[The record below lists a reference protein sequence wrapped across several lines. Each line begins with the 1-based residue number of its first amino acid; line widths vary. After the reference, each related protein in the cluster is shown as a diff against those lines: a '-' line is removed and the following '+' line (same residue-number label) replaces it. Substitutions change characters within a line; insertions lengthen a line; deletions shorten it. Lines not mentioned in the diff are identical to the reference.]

1 MPELRIKDV
10 RLPVLR
16 LPEMSRDDIGK
27 ALGEVRRDIADA
39 SRDIADAGRDIDLSK
54 VELPGFDISR
64 VELPKVDVSRADI
77 SKAVDSAA
85 QAVGIRRS
93 RSRVPFV
100 IAGIVTIGLVAWA
113 MLSSP
118 LTPRLRAAAARARER
133 LDEARRGFDF
143 DDEADETKAFDA
155 AVAVP
160 VEPSAYSDAVTSTN
174 SPFAEPP
181 SDLPDGLGDGLGS
194 ESMDEVARA

>member
-27 ALGEVRRDIADA
+27 ALGDVRRDIADA
-39 SRDIADAGRDIDLSK
+39 SRDIADASRDIDLSK
-54 VELPGFDISR
+54 VELPSFELSR
-64 VELPKVDVSRADI
+64 VEMPKIDVSRADI
-77 SKAVDSAA
+77 SKAVESAA
-85 QAVGIRRS
+85 QAVGVRPRP

-100 IAGIVTIGLVAWA
+100 IAGIVTIALVAWA
-113 MLSSP
+113 MLGSP
-118 LTPRLRAAAARARER
+118 LTPRLREAAGRVRER
-133 LDEARRGFDF
+133 LDEARRGFD
-143 DDEADETKAFDA
+143 DEADEPKAFDA

-181 SDLPDGLGDGLGS
+181 SDLPDGLGDGIGS
-194 ESMDEVARA
+194 GSMDEVART

>member
-1 MPELRIKDV
+1 
-10 RLPVLR
+10 
-16 LPEMSRDDIGK
+16 MSRDDIGK

-39 SRDIADAGRDIDLSK
+39 SRDIVDASRDIDLSK
-54 VELPGFDISR
+54 VELPSFELSR
-64 VELPKVDVSRADI
+64 VELPKVDVSRADL
-77 SKAVDSAA
+77 SKAVDSAS
-85 QAVGIRRS
+85 QVVGIRRS

-118 LTPRLRAAAARARER
+118 LTPRLREAAARARER
-133 LDEARRGFDF
+133 LDEARRGFD
-143 DDEADETKAFDA
+143 DKADEPRAFDA

-160 VEPSAYSDAVTSTN
+160 VEPSAYSDVVTSTN

-181 SDLPDGLGDGLGS
+181 SDLPDGLGS